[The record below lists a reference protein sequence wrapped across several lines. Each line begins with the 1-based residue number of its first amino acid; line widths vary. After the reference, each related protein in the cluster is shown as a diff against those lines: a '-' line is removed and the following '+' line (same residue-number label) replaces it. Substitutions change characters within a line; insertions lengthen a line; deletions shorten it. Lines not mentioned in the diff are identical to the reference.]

1 MQTTIRIMTR
11 PETYEE
17 RKRQLLDAGYEID
30 REAPVPVNGLCS
42 FRATKKPNTET
53 HRAAACD

>member
-1 MQTTIRIMTR
+1 MQITVGITTK

-17 RKRQLLDAGYEID
+17 RKRQLVDAGYEID

-42 FRATKKPNTET
+42 FRATKKPNNENYGE
-53 HRAAACD
+53 AA

>member
-1 MQTTIRIMTR
+1 MQITVRIMTR

-30 REAPVPVNGLCS
+30 KEAPLPVNGLCS
-42 FRATKKPNTET
+42 FSATKKPDSENLGQ
-53 HRAAACD
+53 AV

>member
-1 MQTTIRIMTR
+1 MQIAVRIMTK

-30 REAPVPVNGLCS
+30 RKTPVPVNGLCS
-42 FRATKKPNTET
+42 FRATKKPKNET
-53 HRAAACD
+53 HGEAACD